1 MVSKQYGSIYWCVLS
16 AVILVLSAFAYAQS
30 PETLVRPKE
39 QSGDYVPIPGSEDT
53 DEHRQVLIREN
64 PEIKG
69 LRSQIV
75 EREERIKKTEE
86 EIQGINQELSQ
97 IYRKKD
103 SLESELNKLN
113 LTRRKNEAQI
123 TVAEDTIYRGQLK
136 IESLDSSIENNE
148 ENMKLLHTILIEN
161 YQRSNEL
168 ELHDSDIPIFLNQSL
183 FEILRSIQETEYY
196 SQSLREQLELLEWET
211 SDLEKN
217 KKDVSSER
225 LTLREK
231 QQELEDRQEL
241 YALSIHQ
248 KKKLVTETKNN
259 EAVYQKLL
267 QERQNQR
274 LGLLQE
280 VAEYE
285 SRIEYLRDPSS
296 VPEPRKGLLRIPFD
310 GRGPVTQLFG
320 DTQFARANARKY
332 GRPFHD
338 GIDFG
343 LPVGTKLLSAADGV
357 VVGMGDTDV
366 VPRCESWGQ
375 WILIKHP
382 FGLSTL
388 YAHLSLMKVS
398 LGQKVKSGEIIG
410 YSGNT
415 GFSTG
420 PHLHFGVYDSTGI
433 RVVPYEQV
441 SSSPRC
447 RGLSVPVAATEAKFD
462 PKEYLR
468 L

>member
-1 MVSKQYGSIYWCVLS
+1 MC
-16 AVILVLSAFAYAQS
+16 
-30 PETLVRPKE
+30 
-39 QSGDYVPIPGSEDT
+39 
-53 DEHRQVLIREN
+53 IRD
-64 PEIKG
+64 
-69 LRSQIV
+69 R
-75 EREERIKKTEE
+75 
-86 EIQGINQELSQ
+86 

-103 SLESELNKLN
+103 SLENELNKLN

-211 SDLEKN
+211 RDLEKN
-217 KKDVSSER
+217 KKEVSSER

-248 KKKLVTETKNN
+248 KKKLVTETKSN

-285 SRIEYLRDPSS
+285 SRIEYLRDPDS

-320 DTQFARANARKY
+320 DTPFARANARKY

-343 LPVGTKLLSAADGV
+343 LPVGTTLLSAADGV

-420 PHLHFGVYDSTGI
+420 PHLH
-433 RVVPYEQV
+433 
-441 SSSPRC
+441 
-447 RGLSVPVAATEAKFD
+447 LS
-462 PKEYLR
+462 LIHI
-468 L
+468 